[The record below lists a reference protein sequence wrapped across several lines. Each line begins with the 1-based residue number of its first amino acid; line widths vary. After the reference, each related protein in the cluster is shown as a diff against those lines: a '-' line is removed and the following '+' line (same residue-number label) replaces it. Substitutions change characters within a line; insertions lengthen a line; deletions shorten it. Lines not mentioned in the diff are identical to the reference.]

1 VPTARVR
8 ATLPASPQETW
19 RLVGDPHQLPR
30 WWPRATRVE
39 GVDGRGFTL
48 VMTSA
53 RGREVRAD
61 QRVVVEDRPR
71 RRAWALEVDGTPF
84 AQTFV
89 SSETEIRLEPA
100 GDGAQTVVTI
110 ELRQKLRGT
119 GRLGSALVW
128 RASRRHLREALAA
141 ARAQL
146 AT

>member
-1 VPTARVR
+1 MATVRVR
-8 ATLPASPQETW
+8 GTVAASPQETW
-19 RLVGDPHQLPR
+19 RLVGDPNQLPR

-61 QRVVVEDRPR
+61 QRVVVEDRTR
-71 RRAWALEVDGTPF
+71 RRVWALEVDGTPF

-89 SSETEIRLEPA
+89 SSETEVRLEPA
-100 GDGAQTVVTI
+100 PGGAGTVLTL
-110 ELRQKLRGT
+110 ELRQKLRGA
-119 GRLGSALVW
+119 GRFGALLVW

-141 ARAQL
+141 VRAEL